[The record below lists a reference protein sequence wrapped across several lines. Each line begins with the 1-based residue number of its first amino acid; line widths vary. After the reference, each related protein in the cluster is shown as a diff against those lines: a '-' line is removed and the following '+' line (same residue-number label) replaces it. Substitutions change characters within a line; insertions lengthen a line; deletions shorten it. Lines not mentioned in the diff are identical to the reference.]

1 MAGDYV
7 LAIDQGTTSSRAIV
21 FNHDSATVGEAQQEF
36 TQHYPRPGWVEHD
49 ANEIWDVTLGVMR
62 QAIDDAG
69 ISPGDI
75 AGIGITNQRET
86 VALWDRETG
95 EPVHNAIVWQDRR
108 GAQICTELSEAGNDE
123 MVANKTG
130 LVIDA
135 YFSGSKVKWLLDNVD
150 GVKERAQNGEIAFGT
165 IDTWLIYKI
174 TGVRAHVTDY
184 TNASRTLMY
193 NIFDLQWDDELLE
206 MLGGVPRAALPDVK
220 PSSYVYGDTDAGV
233 FGAEV
238 PVAGVAGDQQAALF
252 GEVAFDR
259 GLTKNTYGT
268 GSFALMNTGTEPI
281 KSERAMLTTI
291 AWGLGDEPVEYAL
304 EGAIF
309 ITGAAVQWLRDGLGI
324 IESAEETEELA
335 ASLESN
341 DDVFFVPALVG
352 LGAPHWDSYAR
363 GTIVGLTR
371 GSTRAHLARAA
382 LEAMCY
388 QTRDAV
394 EAMEA
399 DSGTDIP
406 TFKADG
412 GAAANRWMMQ
422 FQADILGTPV
432 EVPETLETT
441 ALGAAYLAGLA
452 TGFWEDR
459 EELKNR
465 WRLRRRYEPQMDEE
479 ERERLYGRWQEAVAR
494 ADAPVEGKV
503 ALVSGGGSGHE
514 PTHGGFVGPGMLD
527 AACAGAV
534 FTSPTPHQMFEA
546 SKAVDGGAGVFYV
559 VKNYTGDVLNFE
571 MAGELGEA
579 EGIETDY
586 VVTNDDVA
594 VEDSTYT
601 SGRRGI
607 AGTIFVHKICGA
619 AADEGKDLAG
629 IKELAERVNS
639 NVRSMGMALTS
650 CTPPE
655 SGEPIFDIGDD
666 EMEIGIGIHGEPG
679 VERKNV
685 APADQIVDEM
695 LEKILGDSVD
705 FSGSEV
711 AVMVNGMG
719 GTPLMELYVAYSH
732 VADVLE
738 REGVGVWR
746 MPYVG
751 DYMTSLEMAGFSITL
766 LKLDDEMKTYLSAP
780 CDVAA
785 GRPF

>member
-21 FNHDSATVGEAQQEF
+21 FNHDSATVGEAQKEF

-62 QAIDDAG
+62 QALEDAG
-69 ISPGDI
+69 VSPGDI
-75 AGIGITNQRET
+75 AAIGITNQRET

-108 GAQICTELSEAGNDE
+108 GAQICTELSEQGYDE

-135 YFSGSKVKWLLDNVD
+135 YFSGSKVKWLLDNTD
-150 GVKERAQNGEIAFGT
+150 GLKERAQNGEIAFGT
-165 IDTWLIYKI
+165 MDTWLIWKL
-174 TGVRAHVTDY
+174 TNGKAHVTDY

-206 MLGGVPRAALPDVK
+206 MLGGVPREMLPEVK
-220 PSSYVYGDTDAGV
+220 PSSFVYGDTDAEV

-252 GEVAFDR
+252 GEVAFER

-281 KSERAMLTTI
+281 KSERQMLTTI
-291 AWGLGDEPVEYAL
+291 AWGLGDKPVEYAL

-335 ASLESN
+335 ASLDSN
-341 DDVFFVPALVG
+341 DDVYFVPGLVG

-382 LEAMCY
+382 LESMCY

-399 DSGTDIP
+399 DSGIDIP

-452 TGFWEDR
+452 TGFWEDQ
-459 EELKNR
+459 EELKSR

-479 ERERLYGRWQEAVAR
+479 ERERLYGRWKEAVAR
-494 ADAPVEGKV
+494 
-503 ALVSGGGSGHE
+503 
-514 PTHGGFVGPGMLD
+514 
-527 AACAGAV
+527 
-534 FTSPTPHQMFEA
+534 
-546 SKAVDGGAGVFYV
+546 SKEWAQ
-559 VKNYTGDVLNFE
+559 E
-571 MAGELGEA
+571 
-579 EGIETDY
+579 
-586 VVTNDDVA
+586 A
-594 VEDSTYT
+594 VESP
-601 SGRRGI
+601 
-607 AGTIFVHKICGA
+607 
-619 AADEGKDLAG
+619 LA
-629 IKELAERVNS
+629 
-639 NVRSMGMALTS
+639 
-650 CTPPE
+650 
-655 SGEPIFDIGDD
+655 
-666 EMEIGIGIHGEPG
+666 
-679 VERKNV
+679 
-685 APADQIVDEM
+685 
-695 LEKILGDSVD
+695 
-705 FSGSEV
+705 
-711 AVMVNGMG
+711 
-719 GTPLMELYVAYSH
+719 
-732 VADVLE
+732 
-738 REGVGVWR
+738 
-746 MPYVG
+746 
-751 DYMTSLEMAGFSITL
+751 
-766 LKLDDEMKTYLSAP
+766 
-780 CDVAA
+780 
-785 GRPF
+785 

>member
-21 FNHDSATVGEAQQEF
+21 FNHDSATVGEAQREF

-49 ANEIWDVTLGVMR
+49 ANEIWDVTLGVIR
-62 QAIDDAG
+62 EALEDAG
-69 ISPGDI
+69 TSPGDI
-75 AGIGITNQRET
+75 AAIGITNQRET
-86 VALWDRETG
+86 VVMWDKETG

-108 GAQICTELSEAGNDE
+108 GAQICSELSEQGYDE

-135 YFSGSKVKWLLDNVD
+135 YFSGSKVKWLLENVE
-150 GVKERAQNGEIAFGT
+150 GVKERAQNGEVLFGT
-165 IDTWLIYKI
+165 IDTWVIYKL
-174 TGVRAHVTDY
+174 TGGRAHVTDY
-184 TNASRTLMY
+184 SNASRTLMY

-206 MLGGVPRAALPDVK
+206 MLGGVPRAALPEVR
-220 PSSYVYGDTDAGV
+220 PSSYVYGNTDADV

-252 GEVAFDR
+252 GEVAFEK

-281 KSERAMLTTI
+281 KSERQLLTTI

-335 ASLESN
+335 ASLDSN
-341 DDVFFVPALVG
+341 DDVYFVPALVG

-371 GSTRAHLARAA
+371 GTGRAHLARAA
-382 LEAMCY
+382 LESMCY

-452 TGFWEDR
+452 VGFWQDK
-459 EELKNR
+459 EELKSR
-465 WRLRRRYEPQMDEE
+465 WRLRRRYDPQMDEE
-479 ERERLYGRWQEAVAR
+479 ERERLYGRWKEAVAR
-494 ADAPVEGKV
+494 AKEWAQE
-503 ALVSGGGSGHE
+503 
-514 PTHGGFVGPGMLD
+514 
-527 AACAGAV
+527 
-534 FTSPTPHQMFEA
+534 
-546 SKAVDGGAGVFYV
+546 
-559 VKNYTGDVLNFE
+559 
-571 MAGELGEA
+571 
-579 EGIETDY
+579 
-586 VVTNDDVA
+586 A
-594 VEDSTYT
+594 VESP
-601 SGRRGI
+601 
-607 AGTIFVHKICGA
+607 
-619 AADEGKDLAG
+619 LA
-629 IKELAERVNS
+629 
-639 NVRSMGMALTS
+639 
-650 CTPPE
+650 
-655 SGEPIFDIGDD
+655 
-666 EMEIGIGIHGEPG
+666 
-679 VERKNV
+679 
-685 APADQIVDEM
+685 
-695 LEKILGDSVD
+695 
-705 FSGSEV
+705 
-711 AVMVNGMG
+711 
-719 GTPLMELYVAYSH
+719 
-732 VADVLE
+732 
-738 REGVGVWR
+738 
-746 MPYVG
+746 
-751 DYMTSLEMAGFSITL
+751 
-766 LKLDDEMKTYLSAP
+766 
-780 CDVAA
+780 
-785 GRPF
+785 